1 MKPFF
6 LFFILLITVMEANA
20 AGIGIAP
27 AELNFNLEKGKKQ
40 QKELT
45 VYNLENHEV
54 DFNVYSNANFL
65 EFSYNG
71 IVEGNGME
79 KIIVEAN
86 AEKLKEGQYEKHI
99 YITASNGASGIKL
112 NLGTAVKVNVQ
123 VFKINK
129 LNTIVGILT
138 TFAIIVLGML
148 AYLTATKI
156 KLSEIIRKAV
166 NY

>member
-86 AEKLKEGQYEKHI
+86 AETHLHNCFKRSFRNKTEPWNSGEGKC
-99 YITASNGASGIKL
+99 AS
-112 NLGTAVKVNVQ
+112 VQ
-123 VFKINK
+123 NK
-129 LNTIVGILT
+129 
-138 TFAIIVLGML
+138 
-148 AYLTATKI
+148 
-156 KLSEIIRKAV
+156 
-166 NY
+166 